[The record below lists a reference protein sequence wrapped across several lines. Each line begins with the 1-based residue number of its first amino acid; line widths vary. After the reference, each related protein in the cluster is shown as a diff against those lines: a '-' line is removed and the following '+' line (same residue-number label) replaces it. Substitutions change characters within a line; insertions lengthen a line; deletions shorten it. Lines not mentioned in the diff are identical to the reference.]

1 MKLSLFV
8 LNASLPTDVTLSGK
22 LTSPN
27 FWQSAKADSPI
38 DSKPS
43 GKLMLCSFDP
53 AKASLPIYLT
63 ESGSVTFLTLESLK
77 APLAT
82 PTTG

>member
-1 MKLSLFV
+1 
-8 LNASLPTDVTLSGK
+8 
-22 LTSPN
+22 
-27 FWQSAKADSPI
+27 
-38 DSKPS
+38 
-43 GKLMLCSFDP
+43 MLCSFDP